1 MPIRRPAA
9 TLATTLA
16 TTLALAALPLRAQ
29 PASGPAAFE
38 GRWITESGNLEVEI
52 ARCGPAWCGT
62 VSRVLGNRSMSM
74 SGREMN
80 PADARPA
87 LGMTILSG
95 LTPAGDPT
103 SLHGEIYNRENAKT
117 YSVRL
122 ALDSPQQM
130 AVRAYLGLPLF
141 GKTQVWQR
149 AAEQ

>member
-1 MPIRRPAA
+1 MPRHR
-9 TLATTLA
+9 LATTVALA
-16 TTLALAALPLRAQ
+16 AAGVLAALPLHAQ
-29 PASGPAAFE
+29 TPSGPSAFE

-52 ARCGPAWCGT
+52 ARCGEAWCGT

-74 SGREMN
+74 SGQEMN
-80 PADARPA
+80 PADTRPA
-87 LGMTILSG
+87 LGMKILSG
-95 LTPAGDPT
+95 LKPSGDSA
-103 SLHGEIYNRENAKT
+103 SLDGEIYNRENAKT

-122 ALDSPQQM
+122 ALDGPRLM